1 MVDDHLSHNK
11 GQKIEYTKYMNKIIV
26 LVLVFFISTNVFA
39 AGGDGGGSSK
49 ASMYDEG
56 LKLVKRAGK
65 LEKKDKSDKAKKL
78 YSQAFKKFEKAL
90 SKDKKNPD
98 IFNYLGYTSRKSGN
112 FTEAEEY
119 YLSGLNINPKHN
131 GINEYLGELYVQTNR
146 IDKANERL
154 AVLKNC
160 NCEEYQDLELIIK
173 TKGTKIY

>member
-1 MVDDHLSHNK
+1 MY
-11 GQKIEYTKYMNKIIV
+11 KITLIISA
-26 LVLVFFISTNVFA
+26 LLICSNVFA

-49 ASMYDEG
+49 TSMYDEG

-65 LEKKDKSDKAKKL
+65 LEKKDKIDKAKKL

-146 IDKANERL
+146 IQKASERL
-154 AVLKNC
+154 QVLKGC
-160 NCEEYQDLELIIK
+160 NCDEYKELELIIK

>member
-1 MVDDHLSHNK
+1 MY
-11 GQKIEYTKYMNKIIV
+11 KIALIISA
-26 LVLVFFISTNVFA
+26 LLICSNVFA
-39 AGGDGGGSSK
+39 AGGDGGSSSK
-49 ASMYDEG
+49 TSMYDEG

-65 LEKKDKSDKAKKL
+65 LEKKDKVDKAKKL

-146 IDKANERL
+146 IQKANERL
-154 AVLKNC
+154 QVLKGC
-160 NCEEYQDLELIIK
+160 NCDEYKDLELIIK